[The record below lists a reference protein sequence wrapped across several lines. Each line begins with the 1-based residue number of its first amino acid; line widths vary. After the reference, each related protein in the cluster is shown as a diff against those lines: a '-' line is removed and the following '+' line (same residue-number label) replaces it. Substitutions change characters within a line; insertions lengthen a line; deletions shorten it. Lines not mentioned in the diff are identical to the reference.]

1 MIKSIIDD
9 DTKELFETGSN
20 RRFAAM
26 TGAIDHARWSRVA
39 LRKLIQMNRAVHL
52 SDLRVPPGNRLKAG
66 RGQLS
71 GWYSIR
77 INDQWRIYFKW
88 TDSGPEQVHID
99 DKH

>member
-26 TGAIDHARWSRVA
+26 SRVA